1 MSLLRAYLIS
11 GFLGVFFACTTNE
24 VAPVL
29 PYYNTPDFEPHFFEN
44 KEKAEAKITHH
55 LKSFSFL
62 DQNGQPISDTLMRGK
77 VHVANFF
84 FSRCTNICPNMIK
97 QMRVIE
103 SGFGQNTE
111 VEMLSFSVTPWLDSV
126 SVLKKYAQ
134 KNNIKSKRWHLLTGD
149 KNAIYTLAR
158 KSYFAEE
165 NLGFTKDNSQF
176 LHTEHVVLVDK
187 TLRIRGIYNGSLGL
201 EMEQLVKDIKLLL
214 AEK

>member
-11 GFLGVFFACTTNE
+11 HFLWMVLACSTDE
-24 VAPVL
+24 AKPVL
-29 PYYNTPDFEPHFFEN
+29 PYYNTPDFEPQFFEN
-44 KEKAEAKITHH
+44 TQVAKVKITHR
-55 LKSFSFL
+55 LNAFSFL
-62 DQNGQPISDTLMRGK
+62 DQYGHPISDNSLRGK

-84 FSRCTNICPNMIK
+84 FSRCTNICPNMIN

-103 SGFGQNTE
+103 SEFGQNAE
-111 VEMLSFSVTPWLDSV
+111 VEMVSFSVTPWLDSV
-126 SVLKKYAQ
+126 SVLKKYAE
-134 KNNIKSKRWHLLTGD
+134 KNNIKSKQWHLLTGD

-176 LHTEHVVLVDK
+176 LHTEHVVLVDR

-201 EMEQLVKDIKLLL
+201 EMEQLAKDIKLLL

>member
-1 MSLLRAYLIS
+1 MSLRAYLIS
-11 GFLGVFFACTTNE
+11 GFFWVAFACTPSE
-24 VAPVL
+24 VAPAL
-29 PYYNTPDFEPHFFEN
+29 PYYNTPDFEPQFFESTQV
-44 KEKAEAKITHH
+44 ASTKITHQ
-55 LKSFSFL
+55 LKPFSFL
-62 DQNGQPISDTLMRGK
+62 DQYGQPISDTLLRGK

-97 QMRVIE
+97 QMQLIE
-103 SGFGQNTE
+103 SEFGQNPE

-126 SVLKKYAQ
+126 SVLKKYAD
-134 KNNIKSKRWHLLTGD
+134 KNNIKSKQWHLLTGD

-165 NLGFTKDNSQF
+165 NLGFTKDNGQF

-201 EMEQLVKDIKLLL
+201 EMEQLAKDIKLLL

>member
-1 MSLLRAYLIS
+1 
-11 GFLGVFFACTTNE
+11 
-24 VAPVL
+24 
-29 PYYNTPDFEPHFFEN
+29 
-44 KEKAEAKITHH
+44 
-55 LKSFSFL
+55 
-62 DQNGQPISDTLMRGK
+62 
-77 VHVANFF
+77 
-84 FSRCTNICPNMIK
+84 MIK

-103 SGFGQNTE
+103 SEFGQNAE

-187 TLRIRGIYNGSLGL
+187 ALRIRGIYNGSLGL
-201 EMEQLVKDIKLLL
+201 EMEQLTKDIKLLL

>member
-1 MSLLRAYLIS
+1 MSLRAYLIS
-11 GFLGVFFACTTNE
+11 GFLWVVLACSSSE
-24 VAPVL
+24 PSPAL
-29 PYYNTPDFEPHFFEN
+29 PYYNTADFEPQFFEN
-44 KEKAEAKITHH
+44 TQKAEAKITHQ
-55 LKSFSFL
+55 LKPFSFL
-62 DQNGQPISDTLMRGK
+62 DQQGLHISDTLLRGK

-103 SGFGQNTE
+103 SEFGQNTK
-111 VEMLSFSVTPWLDSV
+111 VEILSFSVTPWLDSV

-134 KNNIKSKRWHLLTGD
+134 KNNIKSKQWHLLTGD
-149 KNAIYTLAR
+149 KNAIYSLAR

-165 NLGFTKDNSQF
+165 NLGFSKDNSQF

-201 EMEQLVKDIKLLL
+201 EMVQLTKDIKILL

>member
-1 MSLLRAYLIS
+1 
-11 GFLGVFFACTTNE
+11 
-24 VAPVL
+24 
-29 PYYNTPDFEPHFFEN
+29 
-44 KEKAEAKITHH
+44 
-55 LKSFSFL
+55 
-62 DQNGQPISDTLMRGK
+62 MRGK

-103 SGFGQNTE
+103 SEFGQNAE
-111 VEMLSFSVTPWLDSV
+111 VEILSFSVTPWLDSV

-134 KNNIKSKRWHLLTGD
+134 KNNINSKQWHLLTGD
-149 KNAIYTLAR
+149 KNAIYSLAR

-165 NLGFTKDNSQF
+165 NLGFSKDNSQF

>member
-1 MSLLRAYLIS
+1 MSLRAYLIS
-11 GFLGVFFACTTNE
+11 GFLWVVFACSSSE
-24 VAPVL
+24 PSPAL
-29 PYYNTPDFEPHFFEN
+29 PYYNTADFEPQFFEN
-44 KEKAEAKITHH
+44 TQKAMAKITHQ
-55 LKSFSFL
+55 LKPFSFL
-62 DQNGQPISDTLMRGK
+62 DQQGLHISDTLLRGK

-103 SGFGQNTE
+103 SEFGQNTK
-111 VEMLSFSVTPWLDSV
+111 VEILSFSVTPWLDSV

-134 KNNIKSKRWHLLTGD
+134 KNNIKSKQWHLLTGD
-149 KNAIYTLAR
+149 KNAIYSLAR

-165 NLGFTKDNSQF
+165 NLGFSKDNSQF

-201 EMEQLVKDIKLLL
+201 EMEQLTKDIKILL

>member
-1 MSLLRAYLIS
+1 MSLRAYLIS
-11 GFLGVFFACTTNE
+11 GFLWLAFACTTSEE
-24 VAPVL
+24 VPVL
-29 PYYNTPDFEPHFFEN
+29 PYYNTPDFEPQFFDN
-44 KEKAEAKITHH
+44 RQAAEGKITHH
-55 LKSFSFL
+55 LKPFSFL
-62 DQNGQPISDTLMRGK
+62 DQHGHSVSDTLLRGK

-97 QMRVIE
+97 QMQLIE
-103 SGFGQNTE
+103 SEFGQNPE

-126 SVLKKYAQ
+126 SVLKKYAD
-134 KNNIKSKRWHLLTGD
+134 KNNIKSKQWHLLTGD

-165 NLGFTKDNSQF
+165 NLGFTKDNGQF

-201 EMEQLVKDIKLLL
+201 EMEQLAKDIKLLL

>member
-1 MSLLRAYLIS
+1 MFLRAYLIS
-11 GFLGVFFACTTNE
+11 CFLWVVFACSSSE

-29 PYYNTPDFEPHFFEN
+29 PYYNTPDFEPQFFEN
-44 KEKAEAKITHH
+44 TQKAEAKITHH

-62 DQNGQPISDTLMRGK
+62 DQHGQAISDTLLRGK

-97 QMRVIE
+97 QMRMIE
-103 SGFGQNTE
+103 SEFGQNTE
-111 VEMLSFSVTPWLDSV
+111 VEILSFSVTPWFDSV
-126 SVLKKYAQ
+126 SVLKKYAE
-134 KNNIKSKRWHLLTGD
+134 KNKIKSKQWHLLTGN
-149 KNAIYTLAR
+149 KNEIYTLAR

-165 NLGFTKDNSQF
+165 NLGFNKDNSQF
-176 LHTEHVVLVDK
+176 LHTEHVVLVDR

-201 EMEQLVKDIKLLL
+201 EMEQLAKDIKLLL

>member
-1 MSLLRAYLIS
+1 MSLRVSLIS
-11 GFLGVFFACTTNE
+11 GFLWLAFACTSSE
-24 VAPVL
+24 EAPVL
-29 PYYNTPDFEPHFFEN
+29 PYYNTPDFEPQFFEN
-44 KEKAEAKITHH
+44 RQAAEGKITHH
-55 LKSFSFL
+55 LKPFSFL
-62 DQNGQPISDTLMRGK
+62 DQHGHSLSDTLLRGK

-103 SGFGQNTE
+103 SEFGQNAD
-111 VEMLSFSVTPWLDSV
+111 VEIVSFSVTPWLDSV
-126 SVLKKYAQ
+126 GVLQKYAQ
-134 KNNIKSKRWHLLTGD
+134 KNNIKSKQWHLLTGD

-165 NLGFTKDNSQF
+165 NLGFSKDNSQF

-201 EMEQLVKDIKLLL
+201 EMEQLTKDIKLLL
-214 AEK
+214 SEK

>member
-1 MSLLRAYLIS
+1 MFLRAYLIS
-11 GFLGVFFACTTNE
+11 CFLWVVFACSSSE

-29 PYYNTPDFEPHFFEN
+29 PYYDSPDFEPQFFEN
-44 KEKAEAKITHH
+44 TQKAEAKITHH

-62 DQNGQPISDTLMRGK
+62 DQHGQAISDTLLRGK

-97 QMRVIE
+97 QMRMIE
-103 SGFGQNTE
+103 SEFGQNTE
-111 VEMLSFSVTPWLDSV
+111 VEILSFSVTPWFDSV
-126 SVLKKYAQ
+126 SVLKKYAE
-134 KNNIKSKRWHLLTGD
+134 KNKIKSKQWHLLTGN
-149 KNAIYTLAR
+149 KNEIYTLAR

-165 NLGFTKDNSQF
+165 NLGFNKDNSQF
-176 LHTEHVVLVDK
+176 LHTEHVVLVDR

-201 EMEQLVKDIKLLL
+201 EMEQLTKDIKLLL

>member
-1 MSLLRAYLIS
+1 MSLRAYLIS
-11 GFLGVFFACTTNE
+11 GFLWLTFACTSSE
-24 VAPVL
+24 EAPVL
-29 PYYNTPDFEPHFFEN
+29 PYYNTPDFEPQFFEN
-44 KEKAEAKITHH
+44 RQAAEGKITHH
-55 LKSFSFL
+55 LKPFSFL
-62 DQNGQPISDTLMRGK
+62 DQHGHSVSDTLLRGK

-103 SGFGQNTE
+103 SEFGQHAE

-134 KNNIKSKRWHLLTGD
+134 KNNIKSKQWHLLTGD

-158 KSYFAEE
+158 KFYFAEE
-165 NLGFTKDNSQF
+165 NLGFSKDNSQF

-187 TLRIRGIYNGSLGL
+187 TLRIRGFYNGSLGL
-201 EMEQLVKDIKLLL
+201 EMEQLTKDIKILLS
-214 AEK
+214 EK

>member
-1 MSLLRAYLIS
+1 MFLRAYLIS
-11 GFLGVFFACTTNE
+11 CFLWVVFACSSSE

-29 PYYNTPDFEPHFFEN
+29 PYYDSPDFEPQFFEN
-44 KEKAEAKITHH
+44 TQKAEAKITHH

-62 DQNGQPISDTLMRGK
+62 DQHGQPISDTLLRGK

-97 QMRVIE
+97 QMRMIE
-103 SGFGQNTE
+103 SEFGQNTE
-111 VEMLSFSVTPWLDSV
+111 VEILSFSVTPWLDSV
-126 SVLKKYAQ
+126 SVLKKYAE
-134 KNNIKSKRWHLLTGD
+134 KNKIKSKQWHLLTGN
-149 KNAIYTLAR
+149 KNEIYTLAR

-165 NLGFTKDNSQF
+165 NLGFNKDNSQF
-176 LHTEHVVLVDK
+176 LHTEHVVLVDR

-201 EMEQLVKDIKLLL
+201 EMEQLAKDIKLLL

>member
-1 MSLLRAYLIS
+1 MSLRAYLIS
-11 GFLGVFFACTTNE
+11 GFLWLAFACTSSEE
-24 VAPVL
+24 VPVL
-29 PYYNTPDFEPHFFEN
+29 PYYNTPDFEPQFFEN
-44 KEKAEAKITHH
+44 RQAAEGKITHH
-55 LKSFSFL
+55 LKPFSFL
-62 DQNGQPISDTLMRGK
+62 DQHGHSVSDTLLRGK

-97 QMRVIE
+97 QMKVIE
-103 SGFGQNTE
+103 SEFGQHAE
-111 VEMLSFSVTPWLDSV
+111 VEMLSFSVTPWHDSV
-126 SVLKKYAQ
+126 GVLKKYAL
-134 KNNIKSKRWHLLTGD
+134 KNNIKSKQWHLLTGD

-165 NLGFTKDNSQF
+165 NLGFSKDNSQF

-201 EMEQLVKDIKLLL
+201 EMEQLTKDIKLLL

>member
-1 MSLLRAYLIS
+1 MFLRAYLIS
-11 GFLGVFFACTTNE
+11 CFLWVVFACSSSE

-29 PYYNTPDFEPHFFEN
+29 PYYNTPDFEPQFFEN
-44 KEKAEAKITHH
+44 TQKAEAKITHH

-62 DQNGQPISDTLMRGK
+62 DQHGQAISDTLLRGK

-97 QMRVIE
+97 QMRMIE
-103 SGFGQNTE
+103 SEFGQNTE
-111 VEMLSFSVTPWLDSV
+111 VEILSFSVTPWFDSV
-126 SVLKKYAQ
+126 SVLKKYAE
-134 KNNIKSKRWHLLTGD
+134 KNKIKSKQWHLLTGN
-149 KNAIYTLAR
+149 KNEIYTLAR

-165 NLGFTKDNSQF
+165 NLGFNKDNSQF
-176 LHTEHVVLVDK
+176 LHTEHVVLVDR

-201 EMEQLVKDIKLLL
+201 EMEQLTKDIKLLL

>member
-1 MSLLRAYLIS
+1 MSLHAYLIS
-11 GFLGVFFACTTNE
+11 GFLCIAFACSPSE
-24 VAPVL
+24 VATTL
-29 PYYNTPDFEPHFFEN
+29 PYYNTPDFEPQFFEN
-44 KEKAEAKITHH
+44 TKAAVAKITHQ

-62 DQNGQPISDTLMRGK
+62 DQHGKSISDTLLRGK

-103 SGFGQNTE
+103 SEFGQNPE
-111 VEMLSFSVTPWLDSV
+111 VEMLTFSVTPWLDSV
-126 SVLKKYAQ
+126 SVLKKYAD
-134 KNNIKSKRWHLLTGD
+134 KNNIKSKQWHLLTGD

-201 EMEQLVKDIKLLL
+201 EMEQLAKDIKLLL

>member
-11 GFLGVFFACTTNE
+11 GFLCGFFACSTNE
-24 VAPVL
+24 VAPTL
-29 PYYNTPDFEPHFFEN
+29 PYYNTPDFEPQFFESIQ
-44 KEKAEAKITHH
+44 AASTKITHQ

-62 DQNGQPISDTLMRGK
+62 DQHGQFISDTLLRGK

-97 QMRVIE
+97 QMRAIE
-103 SGFGQNTE
+103 SEFGQNTG

-134 KNNIKSKRWHLLTGD
+134 KNNIKSKQWHLLTGD

-176 LHTEHVVLVDK
+176 LHTEHVVLVDR

-201 EMEQLVKDIKLLL
+201 EMEQLAKDIKLLL